1 MTLFQKRVYKI
12 VKKIPQGKVLTYKE
26 LAKLA
31 GSPRAFRAIGNI
43 LNKNRDP
50 KTPCHRIVRSD
61 GQVGGYN
68 SGTKKKIVLL
78 KKEGIIIYHGKVV
91 S

>member
-78 KKEGIIIYHGKVV
+78 KKKV
-91 S
+91 